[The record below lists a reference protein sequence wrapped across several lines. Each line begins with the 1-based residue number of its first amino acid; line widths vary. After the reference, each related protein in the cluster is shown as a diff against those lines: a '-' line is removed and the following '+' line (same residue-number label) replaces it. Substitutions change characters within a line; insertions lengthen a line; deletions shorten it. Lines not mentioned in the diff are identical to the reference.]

1 MASPGVSPRRSARVK
16 VVALPSPP
24 AVTHSASPQQM
35 DARLADQPTLTRS
48 PEAMS
53 ARSVRRPNRRKSM
66 AAHAAQ
72 QPTRQSAVSPL
83 AAHDLRPLE
92 AYCLASVE
100 RCHEL
105 EKTVAQLERDIGSK
119 LQLWDDRLAKL
130 AAIDAHAQKL
140 AGSMTA
146 SLASLRAS
154 ATPQVSSARRAVLD
168 STAKIDDRAV
178 ELDSSI
184 SSIMRARHALERLE
198 ARLDDEESTLK
209 RIDDWQRAL
218 AWLLIVVLA
227 GFVALVAWLVQ

>member
-83 AAHDLRPLE
+83 AAHDLRCGPPQTVPLHWFCVSLVSDPRDWPQS
-92 AYCLASVE
+92 ARSLLSRFGRALPRARKDRRSARSRSSASRE
-100 RCHEL
+100 
-105 EKTVAQLERDIGSK
+105 
-119 LQLWDDRLAKL
+119 
-130 AAIDAHAQKL
+130 
-140 AGSMTA
+140 
-146 SLASLRAS
+146 
-154 ATPQVSSARRAVLD
+154 ATPFAILMYRMVAARHRKQAAALGRPPGQACCNRRA
-168 STAKIDDRAV
+168 RPG
-178 ELDSSI
+178 
-184 SSIMRARHALERLE
+184 E
-198 ARLDDEESTLK
+198 A
-209 RIDDWQRAL
+209 
-218 AWLLIVVLA
+218 
-227 GFVALVAWLVQ
+227 